1 MKRLILLRHGKSSWD
16 GNLSDE
22 NRPLIEKAL
31 LDAKIV
37 AKAFQEHTDYKFT
50 VWSSKAVR
58 AKTTAKLVVK
68 ELENRIEDFQ
78 IKEEFYTFDA
88 SEVLNLIRKLP
99 EDIENMMLVGHNP
112 AYTHL
117 VNYFCKDVEIS
128 NLPTSGLVEL
138 EFDTQTWSE
147 LKTADLNLHL
157 FPKHL
162 RQ

>member
-16 GNLSDE
+16 GNLPDE
-22 NRPLIEKAL
+22 KRPLQERAIK
-31 LDAKIV
+31 DAKLV
-37 AKAFQEHTDYKFT
+37 AQAFEEHTDYKFT

-58 AKTTAKLVVK
+58 AKTTAKLVVE
-68 ELENRIEDFQ
+68 ELQNRIEDFH

-88 SEVLNLIRKLP
+88 SEVLKLIRELP
-99 EDIENMMLVGHNP
+99 EEVENMMLVGHNP

-138 EFDTQTWSE
+138 EFDTPTWSE
-147 LKTADLNLHL
+147 LKKADLNLHL